1 MPVPTECRAA
11 VVVELGAPMQIDS
24 VEIPST
30 LEPGAMLTRNRV
42 ATVCATDVHMW
53 AGTVPPGYL
62 SAPPIIL
69 GHEVVGQLEVMNGID
84 SDALGQDLRI
94 GDRVVWT
101 HGRCGR
107 CRYCV
112 IDHEPTLCAHQRSA
126 MAGRKDD
133 FPFLGGAFA
142 EYGYIFPTGGAVRVP
157 DEIPDAVA
165 SAASCAMQTIVHAY
179 ERSGGVDEATVVVV
193 QGAGPL
199 GLFSVARYVAAGAKV
214 IVVGGP
220 AQRPSSP
227 ATGAPLRSWT
237 STKCRSPPDRVS
249 WVKDLT
255 GGRGGDIVVEASG
268 VPAAFVEGLDM
279 VANGGRYVIVGQGH
293 NVEVK
298 FNPSALVVRNMLIT
312 GVRSAAPHHTW
323 RAMEFLK
330 RHRTAFDWEA
340 MITSVQSLDHI
351 NDAFARMGTWEE
363 IKPAIQLLDLT

>member
-1 MPVPTECRAA
+1 
-11 VVVELGAPMQIDS
+11 MQI
-24 VEIPST
+24 VPVQVPST
-30 LEPGAMLTRNRV
+30 LEPGAMLTRNLV

-62 SAPPIIL
+62 SEPPLIL
-69 GHEVVGQLEVMNGID
+69 GHEVVGQVEAMNGVD
-84 SDALGQDLRI
+84 TDAVGQNLQI

-101 HGRCGR
+101 HGYCGR

-112 IDHEPTLCAHQRSA
+112 VDHEPTLCANRRFS

-165 SAASCAMQTIVHAY
+165 SAASCSLQTTVHAY

-199 GLFSVARYVAAGAKV
+199 GLFSVARYVAAGARV

-220 AQRPSSP
+220 AQRLELASNW
-227 ATGAPLRSWT
+227 GAAAVLNIDEVPDT
-237 STKCRSPPDRVS
+237 SDRVS
-249 WVKDLT
+249 WVKDQT

-268 VPAAFVEGLDM
+268 VPAAFVEGVDM

-298 FNPSALVVRNMLIT
+298 FNPSALAVKNILIT
-312 GVRSAAPHHTW
+312 GVRTAAPHHTW

-330 RHRTAFDWEA
+330 RHRATFDWESV
-340 MITSVQSLDHI
+340 ITSVQSLEQI
-351 NDAFARMGTWEE
+351 NDAFQRMSTWEE
-363 IKPAIQLLDLT
+363 IKPAIQLLERA